1 MWKFLKKSENCST
14 TKSIFITLG
23 QPKGLYTLLQR
34 YLHINVHCCS
44 ADNSKKLEIAGCPLA
59 DEQTMKKY
67 HIYTMT
73 CYSATKK
80 KNFTQFTG
88 KWVELETTILSNDNH
103 IKMEKYHMF
112 SPVFVYLFEQT
123 PPIMLIDVNA

>member
-1 MWKFLKKSENCST
+1 
-14 TKSIFITLG
+14 
-23 QPKGLYTLLQR
+23 
-34 YLHINVHCCS
+34 
-44 ADNSKKLEIAGCPLA
+44 
-59 DEQTMKKY
+59 MKKY

-88 KWVELETTILSNDNH
+88 KWVELEITILSNDNH

-112 SPVFVYLFEQT
+112 SPVFVYLFE
-123 PPIMLIDVNA
+123 